1 MDYGIIVAERFM
13 NRRQFLGSTAATL
26 AAAPLSLSASAQDNT
41 STPRKSLPIGV
52 FDPPFN
58 KLSLDEMLDRFSTLG
73 IEAVEVGAA
82 GPNGGPHCP
91 RPELLA
97 DPAKARAW
105 KKKFDDRGIPVMT
118 LSCHNNALYPD
129 AAKARDAAEQFRQ
142 TLQLAGMLGIPTVV
156 GFSGCPGGSAT
167 DTVPNWVVYRWPD
180 EHGAAL
186 DWQWKER
193 VIPYWRE
200 TAKFARE
207 HGVHRIALEMHPNFV
222 VYNPRTLLQ
231 LREAVGEE
239 IGANC
244 DLSHLFWQQC
254 NAVEVI
260 RFLGKQGAIYHAHM
274 KDTAFFS
281 QNVDRFGVLN
291 FGKKDDHEASEFFRA
306 VGYGHSA
313 SQWKDIVTAYMD
325 VGYNGMLSIENED
338 PILSG
343 EVGVQRSLAVLKNV
357 REEILTNQPNP
368 G

>member
-105 KKKFDDRGIPVMT
+105 EEKFDDR
-118 LSCHNNALYPD
+118 
-129 AAKARDAAEQFRQ
+129 
-142 TLQLAGMLGIPTVV
+142 GIPTVV

-200 TAKFARE
+200 TVKFARE

-222 VYNPRTLLQ
+222 VYKPRTLMR

-254 NAVEVI
+254 NPVEVI
-260 RFLGKQGAIYHAHM
+260 RFLGKQGALYHAHM
-274 KDTAFFS
+274 KDTAFF
-281 QNVDRFGVLN
+281 QHNVDRFGVLN
-291 FGKKDDHEASEFFRA
+291 FGNKDDHEASKFFRA

-313 SQWKDIVTAYMD
+313 SA
-325 VGYNGMLSIENED
+325 
-338 PILSG
+338 
-343 EVGVQRSLAVLKNV
+343 
-357 REEILTNQPNP
+357 
-368 G
+368 

>member
-1 MDYGIIVAERFM
+1 MA
-13 NRRQFLGSTAATL
+13 
-26 AAAPLSLSASAQDNT
+26 
-41 STPRKSLPIGV
+41 
-52 FDPPFN
+52 
-58 KLSLDEMLDRFSTLG
+58 
-73 IEAVEVGAA
+73 
-82 GPNGGPHCP
+82 
-91 RPELLA
+91 
-97 DPAKARAW
+97 AKARAW

-129 AAKARDAAEQFRQ
+129 PAKAKQAAEEFRQ

-156 GFSGCPGGSAT
+156 GFSGCPGGSST
-167 DTVPNWVVYRWPD
+167 DTVPNWVVYDWPP

-186 DWQWKER
+186 AWQWKER
-193 VIPYWRE
+193 VIPYWSE
-200 TAKFARE
+200 TVKFARQQ
-207 HGVHRIALEMHPNFV
+207 GVHRIALEMHPNFV
-222 VYNPRTLLQ
+222 VFNPRSLLR

-274 KDTAFFS
+274 KDTAFFPH
-281 QNVDRFGVLN
+281 NVDRFGVLN

-306 VGYGHSA
+306 VGYGHGASA
-313 SQWKDIVTAYMD
+313 WKDIIAAYME

-343 EVGVQRSLAVLKNV
+343 EIGVQRSLAVLKNV
-357 REEILTNQPNP
+357 REEILTDQPNP

>member
-1 MDYGIIVAERFM
+1 M
-13 NRRQFLGSTAATL
+13 NRRQFLGTTAAAL
-26 AAAPLSLSASAQDNT
+26 ASAPLARTATAQSSAGAT
-41 STPRKSLPIGV
+41 SMAEPLKKLPIGV
-52 FDPPFN
+52 FTPPFH
-58 KLSLDEMLDRFSTLG
+58 KLSVDQLLDKCSALG
-73 IEAVEVGAA
+73 IEALEISA
-82 GPNGGPHCP
+82 GGPKGSPHCP
-91 RPELLA
+91 RPELVA

-118 LSCHNNALYPD
+118 LSCHNNAIYPD
-129 AAKARDAAEQFRQ
+129 PARAAAAAEDFRQ
-142 TLQLAGMLGIPTVV
+142 TLQRAGMLGIPTVV

-167 DTVPNWVVYRWPD
+167 DTVPNWVIYDWPP
-180 EHGAAL
+180 EHGEAL
-186 DWQWKER
+186 AWQWKER
-193 VIPYWRE
+193 VIPYWQQ
-200 TAKFARE
+200 TVKYARQY
-207 HGVHRIALEMHPNFV
+207 GVHRIALEMHPNFV
-222 VYNPRTLLQ
+222 VYNPRTLLR

-260 RFLGKQGAIYHAHM
+260 HFLGRQNAIYHAHM
-274 KDTAFFS
+274 KDTAFFP

-291 FGKKDDHEASEFFRA
+291 FGKANDHEASEFFRA

-313 SQWKDIVTAYMD
+313 SQWKDIINAYMN

-343 EVGVQRSLAVLKNV
+343 EVGVQRSLTVLKNV
-357 REEILTNQPNP
+357 REEILANEPNP